1 MASFVLKPMIPN
13 LYLMPN
19 LTAVSV
25 FTRNRILINQSGI
38 FWSAPSEV
46 SASWA
51 LSPPRGRRGNL
62 YDKIHAI
69 PSSLDWNRASQ
80 VA

>member
-38 FWSAPSEV
+38 FWSAPV
-46 SASWA
+46 RYQ
-51 LSPPRGRRGNL
+51 PRGPSL
-62 YDKIHAI
+62 PPEEEEAI
-69 PSSLDWNRASQ
+69 CMIKFTPSLPP
-80 VA
+80 

>member
-25 FTRNRILINQSGI
+25 FTRNGILTNQSGI
-38 FWSAPSEV
+38 FWSAPIEV
-46 SASWA
+46 IG
-51 LSPPRGRRGNL
+51 LVGPLYPQGRRGDL
-62 YDKIHAI
+62 
-69 PSSLDWNRASQ
+69 
-80 VA
+80 